1 MDKNER
7 ERREKKKKGKKMNG
21 QRLCFSFARRALPAQ
36 HRFLNDTFTHIGMQL
51 FLLASISANTEG
63 VEVEGEARP
72 FGAKKKK
79 CPKHHCDSSLRL
91 ETVCLFV

>member
-1 MDKNER
+1 
-7 ERREKKKKGKKMNG
+7 MNG

-79 CPKHHCDSSLRL
+79 NVPSTIV
-91 ETVCLFV
+91 TVRCVWKLCACLCS